1 LGPYFIIS
9 SGKKDKEVGSRPR
22 ANSFLKQ
29 LRFKGIL
36 LFSGRH
42 FISMDQKDLKQL
54 LSMPVIVA
62 ALGYFVDIYD
72 LLLFSIVRRPS
83 LISLGVPEDQLFVK
97 GEFLLQSQM
106 MGLLVGGIIWGIMG
120 DKKGRLS
127 VLFGSILLYSLANIA
142 NGFVATVEQYAVL
155 RFVAGIGLAGEL
167 GAGITLVSEVLP
179 ARLRGYGTTI
189 IATVGIMGAVF
200 ANFIA
205 KIFDWQI
212 AFFIG
217 GGLGLLLLLARVSV
231 FESGMFLKARESK
244 IIRGDF
250 FQIFRKKTRLIKF
263 LGCIFIGLPIWYAI
277 GILVTFSPE
286 FAKALS
292 ITEDIIA
299 GDAIMFSYIG
309 LAAGDLSSGL
319 ISQKIGSRKKVVAAF
334 IVLTLITIL
343 FFLFIPVKTSGVF
356 YLACALLG
364 FAIGYWA
371 LFVTIAAEQFGTN
384 LRSTVATTVP
394 NFIRGTVVPLTLIFK
409 FLRDVISDY
418 YIGTHGLEKAQ
429 SMGLIYGALIVG
441 LFTIAVAFAAL
452 RVIDE
457 TYGRELNFEEVD

>member
-1 LGPYFIIS
+1 
-9 SGKKDKEVGSRPR
+9 
-22 ANSFLKQ
+22 
-29 LRFKGIL
+29 
-36 LFSGRH
+36 
-42 FISMDQKDLKQL
+42 MDQKDLRQL

-72 LLLFSIVRRPS
+72 LLLFSIVRMPS
-83 LISLGVPEDQLFVK
+83 LISLGVPQDQLFVQ

-142 NGFVATVEQYAVL
+142 NGFVATVEQYALL
-155 RFVAGIGLAGEL
+155 RFIAGIGLAGEL

-179 ARLRGYGTTI
+179 TRLRGYGTTI
-189 IATVGIMGAVF
+189 IATVGLMGAVF
-200 ANFIA
+200 ANFMA
-205 KIFDWQI
+205 RMFDWQVT
-212 AFFIG
+212 FFIG

-231 FESGMFLKARESK
+231 FESGMFLKTRESK
-244 IIRGDF
+244 IVRGDF

-263 LGCIFIGLPIWYAI
+263 LGCIFIGLPIWYVI

-292 ITEDIIA
+292 VTGNIIA

-309 LAAGDLSSGL
+309 LAAGDLSSGI
-319 ISQKIGSRKKVVAAF
+319 ISQKIGSRKKVVAAY
-334 IVLTLITIL
+334 ILLTLITIL
-343 FFLFIPVKTSGVF
+343 FYLFIPVKTSGIF
-356 YLACALLG
+356 YIACFLLG

-394 NFIRGTVVPLTLIFK
+394 NFIRGTVVPLTFLFK
-409 FLRDVISDY
+409 FLRDVIRDHFTP
-418 YIGTHGLEKAQ
+418 IHGIEKAQ
-429 SMGLIYGALIVG
+429 SMGIIYGALIVG
-441 LFTIAVAFAAL
+441 MFTIAIAFVAL

-457 TYGRELNFEEVD
+457 TYGRELNFEEH